1 MAATGKGETSL
12 KPLSGLDALFLHLET
27 PATPMHVGA
36 VHLLQL
42 PKGHGGDF
50 VDDVKRHVAR
60 RLSLSPV
67 FTRKLAEM
75 PLNFANP
82 VWVRADE
89 VDLDRHIH
97 RVRLPRPGTQRQ
109 LEAAVAR
116 LHAKCMPRDRPLW
129 AFHIIEGLQSGDL
142 ALYTKVHHATLDGAA
157 GVAFAQ
163 ALLDFTARPR
173 KVDPAPRRAGEH
185 PSLADLVGTAVRT
198 TGVQGI
204 KVIRQIPQLASA
216 LARLVKGGGAG
227 FGRNLAFGPRTTFN
241 GQIEAARSFATASLP
256 LDRVKL
262 VAAAHGATI
271 NEVVLTVIGGAL
283 RDYLDAHGGVPVKSL
298 IAAVPVSLREA
309 GNTEATT
316 LATMTLASL
325 ATDVADPAARL
336 VEVRAASAAA
346 KAVMKQLRGVVP
358 TDFPSLGLPW
368 LLSAA
373 AGVYGRLGVANRIP
387 PIANLVV
394 SNVPGPPMPFYLAGA
409 RLKTYWPVSIVEHG
423 LGLNITLQSYAGSL
437 DFGLIAARS
446 GLPDLHRVARGLL
459 DAFAELE
466 ATRRPASEGP
476 APA

>member
-1 MAATGKGETSL
+1 M
-12 KPLSGLDALFLHLET
+12 
-27 PATPMHVGA
+27 
-36 VHLLQL
+36 
-42 PKGHGGDF
+42 
-50 VDDVKRHVAR
+50 KRHVAR
-60 RLSLSPV
+60 RLPLSPV
-67 FTRKLAEM
+67 FTRQLAEM

-82 VWVRADE
+82 VWVRADK

-97 RVRLPRPGTQRQ
+97 RIRLPRPGTQRQ

-116 LHAKCMPRDRPLW
+116 MHAKCMPRDRPLW
-129 AFHIIEGLQSGDL
+129 AFHIFEGLQSGDL

-163 ALLDFTARPR
+163 ALLDFTPKPR
-173 KVDPAPRRAGEH
+173 KVARAPARSGEH

-198 TGVQGI
+198 TGVQGV
-204 KVIRQIPQLASA
+204 KVIKQLPQLATA

-227 FGRNLAFGPRTTFN
+227 FGRNLAFGPRTGFN
-241 GQIEAARSFATASLP
+241 GQIDAPRSFATASLP
-256 LDRVKL
+256 LDRVKQ

-283 RDYLDAHGGVPVKSL
+283 RGYLDAHGGVPRKSL

-325 ATDVADPAARL
+325 ATDIEDPAARL

-346 KAVMKQLRGVVP
+346 KAVMKQLRGAVP

-373 AGVYGRLGVANRIP
+373 AGALRPTRRRQPHPADREPRGLQRARAADAVLPGRRAPEDL
-387 PIANLVV
+387 
-394 SNVPGPPMPFYLAGA
+394 LAGVDRRA
-409 RLKTYWPVSIVEHG
+409 RARTQHHPAELRRVAG
-423 LGLNITLQSYAGSL
+423 LRAHRGPLR
-437 DFGLIAARS
+437 AARPAP
-446 GLPDLHRVARGLL
+446 GGAGPARGL
-459 DAFAELE
+459 
-466 ATRRPASEGP
+466 RRAGSGAHRRCRDPKRSGRLRA
-476 APA
+476 

>member
-1 MAATGKGETSL
+1 M

-42 PKGHGGDF
+42 PKGYRGDF
-50 VDDVKRHVAR
+50 VAAVKRHVAR
-60 RLSLSPV
+60 RMPLSPV
-67 FTRKLAEM
+67 FTRQLASM

-82 VWVRADE
+82 VWVRADD
-89 VDLDRHIH
+89 VDLDRHVVRI
-97 RVRLPRPGTQRQ
+97 RLPRPGTQRQ
-109 LEAAVAR
+109 LEATVAR

-129 AFHIIEGLQSGDL
+129 AFHVIEGLQSGDL
-142 ALYTKVHHATLDGAA
+142 AFYTKIHHATLDGAA
-157 GVAFAQ
+157 GIALAQ
-163 ALLDFTARPR
+163 ALLDVSPKPR
-173 KVDPAPRRAGEH
+173 KVELTPKRAGEH
-185 PSLADLVGTAVRT
+185 PSLGDLVGTAVRAT
-198 TGVQGI
+198 GKQGVQ
-204 KVIRQIPQLASA
+204 VARQLPQLARA
-216 LARLVKGGGAG
+216 LAKLLTGGGAG
-227 FGRNLAFGPRTTFN
+227 FGRNLAFGPRTRFN
-241 GQIEAARSFATASLP
+241 GQIDAPRSFATASLP
-256 LDRVKL
+256 LDRVKA
-262 VAAAHGATI
+262 VATAHGATI

-283 RDYLDAHGGVPVKSL
+283 RHYLKTHGGVPRKSL

-346 KAVMKQLRGVVP
+346 KAVMQQLRGAVP

-373 AGVYGRLGVANRIP
+373 AAVYGRFGVANRLP

-423 LGLNITLQSYAGSL
+423 VGLNITLQSYAGSL
-437 DFGLIAARS
+437 DFGLLAARA
-446 GLPDLHRVARGLL
+446 GVPDLHRLARGLL

-466 ATRRPASEGP
+466 AAHPPA
-476 APA
+476 A

>member
-1 MAATGKGETSL
+1 
-12 KPLSGLDALFLHLET
+12 
-27 PATPMHVGA
+27 
-36 VHLLQL
+36 
-42 PKGHGGDF
+42 
-50 VDDVKRHVAR
+50 
-60 RLSLSPV
+60 
-67 FTRKLAEM
+67 
-75 PLNFANP
+75 
-82 VWVRADE
+82 
-89 VDLDRHIH
+89 
-97 RVRLPRPGTQRQ
+97 
-109 LEAAVAR
+109 
-116 LHAKCMPRDRPLW
+116 MPRDRPLW

-163 ALLDFTARPR
+163 ALLDLTPKPR
-173 KVDPAPRRAGEH
+173 KVASAPRRSGEH
-185 PSLADLVGTAVRT
+185 PSLADLVGAAVRT
-198 TGVQGI
+198 TGVQGV
-204 KVIRQIPQLASA
+204 KVIRQLPQLAAA
-216 LARLVKGGGAG
+216 LASLVKGGGAG
-227 FGRNLAFGPRTTFN
+227 FGRNLAFGPRTAFN
-241 GQIEAARSFATASLP
+241 GQIDAARSFATASLP
-256 LDRVKL
+256 LDRVKR

-283 RDYLDAHGGVPVKSL
+283 RRYLAVHGGVPRKSL

-325 ATDVADPAARL
+325 ATDVGDPVARL

-346 KAVMKQLRGVVP
+346 KAVMKQLRGAMP

-373 AGVYGRLGVANRIP
+373 AGLYGRLGVANRIP

-446 GLPDLHRVARGLL
+446 VLPDLHRVARGLL
-459 DAFAELE
+459 EAFAELE
-466 ATRRPASEGP
+466 AAPPPVSQPESKGP

>member
-1 MAATGKGETSL
+1 M

-36 VHLLQL
+36 VHLLEL
-42 PKGHGGDF
+42 PERYRGDF
-50 VDDVKRHVAR
+50 VVDVKRHVAK
-60 RLSLSPV
+60 RLPLSPV
-67 FTRKLAEM
+67 FTRQLATM

-82 VWVRADE
+82 VWVRADK
-89 VDLDRHIH
+89 VDLDKHIH
-97 RVRLPRPGTQRQ
+97 RIQLPKPGTQRQ
-109 LEAAVAR
+109 LEATVAR

-129 AFHIIEGLQSGDL
+129 AFHVIEGLQSGGL
-142 ALYTKVHHATLDGAA
+142 ALYTKVHHATLDGAS

-163 ALLDFTARPR
+163 ALLDITPKPR
-173 KVDPAPRRAGEH
+173 KVERMPKREGEH
-185 PSLADLVGTAVRT
+185 PSLGDLVGTAVRVT
-198 TGVQGI
+198 GSRGVQLV
-204 KVIRQIPQLASA
+204 KQLPQLASA
-216 LARLVKGGGAG
+216 LAKLATGAG
-227 FGRNLAFGPRTTFN
+227 TGFSRNLAFGPRTAFN
-241 GQIEAARSFATASLP
+241 GQIDAGRSFATASLP
-256 LDRVKL
+256 LDRVKQ
-262 VAAAHGATI
+262 VASAHGATI

-283 RDYLDAHGGVPVKSL
+283 RDYLEAHGGVPKKSL

-346 KAVMKQLRGVVP
+346 KAVMKQLRGAVS

-368 LLSAA
+368 LLSAGA
-373 AGVYGRLGVANRIP
+373 AVYGRLGIANRIP
-387 PIANLVV
+387 PLANLVV

-409 RLKTYWPVSIVEHG
+409 RLKSYWPVSIVEHG

-437 DFGLIAARS
+437 DFGLLAARC
-446 GLPDLHRVARGLL
+446 GLPDVHRLARGLL

-466 ATRRPASEGP
+466 AARPP
-476 APA
+476 P

>member
-1 MAATGKGETSL
+1 M

-42 PKGHGGDF
+42 PKGYRGDF
-50 VDDVKRHVAR
+50 VAKVKRHVAS
-60 RLSLSPV
+60 RLALSPV
-67 FTRKLAEM
+67 FTRQLAAM

-82 VWVRADE
+82 VWVRADK
-89 VDLDRHIH
+89 VDLDRHIV

-129 AFHIIEGLQSGDL
+129 AFHVIEGLQSGDL
-142 ALYTKVHHATLDGAA
+142 AFYTKIHHATLDGAS
-157 GVAFAQ
+157 GVALAQ
-163 ALLDFTARPR
+163 ALLDVTPTPR
-173 KVDPAPRRAGEH
+173 KVERAPGRAGEH
-185 PSLADLVGTAVRT
+185 PSLADLVGTAVRVT
-198 TGVQGI
+198 GRQGVQI
-204 KVIRQIPQLASA
+204 VRQLPQLARA
-216 LARLVKGGGAG
+216 LAKLVAGGGAG
-227 FGRNLAFGPRTTFN
+227 FGRNLAFGPRTSFN
-241 GQIEAARSFATASLP
+241 GQIDAARSFATASLP
-256 LDRVKL
+256 LERVKE
-262 VAAAHGATI
+262 VAAAHGATV

-283 RDYLDAHGGVPVKSL
+283 RSYFAAHGGVPPKSL
-298 IAAVPVSLREA
+298 IAAIPVSLREA
-309 GNTEATT
+309 GNDEATT

-336 VEVRAASAAA
+336 VEVRAASGAA
-346 KAVMKQLRGVVP
+346 KAVMKQLRGAVP

-373 AGVYGRLGVANRIP
+373 AALYGRLGVASRLP

-423 LGLNITLQSYAGSL
+423 VGLNITLQSYAGSL
-437 DFGLIAARS
+437 DFGLLAARS
-446 GLPDLHRVARGLL
+446 GLPDLHRLARGLL

-466 ATRRPASEGP
+466 AAQPPA
-476 APA
+476 A

>member
-1 MAATGKGETSL
+1 M

-42 PKGHGGDF
+42 PKGHRGDF

-60 RLSLSPV
+60 RLPLSPV
-67 FTRKLAEM
+67 FTRQLAEM

-97 RVRLPRPGTQRQ
+97 RIRLPRPGTQRQ

-163 ALLDFTARPR
+163 ALLDFTPKPR
-173 KVDPAPRRAGEH
+173 KVAPAPRRGGEH

-198 TGVQGI
+198 TGVQGV
-204 KVIRQIPQLASA
+204 KVIKQLPQLATA

-227 FGRNLAFGPRTTFN
+227 FGRNLAFGPRTGFN
-241 GQIEAARSFATASLP
+241 GQIDAPRSFATASLP
-256 LDRVKL
+256 LDRVKQ

-283 RDYLDAHGGVPVKSL
+283 RRYLDAHGGVPRKSL

-325 ATDVADPAARL
+325 ATDIEDPAARL

-346 KAVMKQLRGVVP
+346 KAVMKQLRGAVP

-373 AGVYGRLGVANRIP
+373 AGLYGRLGVANRIP

-459 DAFAELE
+459 EAFAELE
-466 ATRRPASEGP
+466 AAPPPVSRPEANGP
-476 APA
+476 APT

>member
-1 MAATGKGETSL
+1 M

-42 PKGHGGDF
+42 PAGYRGDF
-50 VDDVKRHVAR
+50 LADVRRHVAR
-60 RLSLSPV
+60 RMPLSPV
-67 FTRKLAEM
+67 FTRQLAPM

-82 VWVRADE
+82 VWVRADR
-89 VDLDRHIH
+89 VDLDRHIV
-97 RVRLPRPGTQRQ
+97 RIRLPRPGTQRQ

-129 AFHIIEGLQSGDL
+129 AFHVIEGLQSGDL
-142 ALYTKVHHATLDGAA
+142 AFYTKIHHATLDGAS
-157 GVAFAQ
+157 GVALAQ
-163 ALLDFTARPR
+163 ALLDITPKPR
-173 KVDPAPRRAGEH
+173 KVERMPKRAGEH
-185 PSLADLVGTAVRT
+185 PSLGDLVGTAVRAT
-198 TGVQGI
+198 GKQGVQI
-204 KVIRQIPQLASA
+204 ARQLPQLAKA
-216 LARLVKGGGAG
+216 VVKLVAGGGAG
-227 FGRNLAFGPRTTFN
+227 FGRNLTFGPRTSFN
-241 GQIEAARSFATASLP
+241 SQIDAPRSFATASLP
-256 LDRVKL
+256 LDRVKA
-262 VAAAHGATI
+262 VATAHGATI

-283 RDYLDAHGGVPVKSL
+283 RRYLGAHGGVPRKSL
-298 IAAVPVSLREA
+298 IAAIPVSLREA

-336 VEVRAASAAA
+336 IEVRAASAAA
-346 KAVMKQLRGVVP
+346 KKVMKHLRGAMP

-373 AGVYGRLGVANRIP
+373 ATAYGRFGIANRLP

-437 DFGLIAARS
+437 DFGLLAARS
-446 GLPDLHRVARGLL
+446 GLPDLHRLARSLL

-466 ATRRPASEGP
+466 AARPQP
-476 APA
+476 A

>member
-1 MAATGKGETSL
+1 M

-42 PKGHGGDF
+42 PKGYRGDF
-50 VDDVKRHVAR
+50 VADVKRHIAR
-60 RLSLSPV
+60 RLSLSSV
-67 FTRKLAEM
+67 FTRQLATM

-82 VWVRADE
+82 VWVRADK
-89 VDLDRHIH
+89 VDLDRHVV

-129 AFHIIEGLQSGDL
+129 AFHVIEGLQSGDL
-142 ALYTKVHHATLDGAA
+142 GFYTKIHHATLDGAS
-157 GVAFAQ
+157 GVALAQ
-163 ALLDFTARPR
+163 ALLDITPKPR
-173 KVDPAPRRAGEH
+173 KVAVAPQRPGEH
-185 PSLADLVGTAVRT
+185 PSLGDLVGAAVRT
-198 TGVQGI
+198 TGKQGVQI
-204 KVIRQIPQLASA
+204 VRQLPRLTRA
-216 LARLVKGGGAG
+216 LAKLVAGGGAG
-227 FGRNLAFGPRTTFN
+227 FGRNLAFGPRTSFN
-241 GQIEAARSFATASLP
+241 GPIDAPRSFATASLP
-256 LDRVKL
+256 LDRVKE

-271 NEVVLTVIGGAL
+271 NEVVLTVVGGAL
-283 RDYLDAHGGVPVKSL
+283 RGYLAAHGGVPRKSL

-309 GNTEATT
+309 GNDEATT

-325 ATDVADPAARL
+325 ATHIAEPTARL

-346 KAVMKQLRGVVP
+346 KAVMKQLKGAMP

-373 AGVYGRLGVANRIP
+373 AGLYGRFRVASRLP

-423 LGLNITLQSYAGSL
+423 VGLNITLQSYAGSL

-446 GLPDLHRVARGLL
+446 GLPDLHRLARGLL

-466 ATRRPASEGP
+466 AARPQTA
-476 APA
+476 

>member
-1 MAATGKGETSL
+1 M

-42 PKGHGGDF
+42 PKGYRGDF
-50 VDDVKRHVAR
+50 VADVKRHVGK
-60 RLSLSPV
+60 RLPLSPV
-67 FTRKLAEM
+67 FTRQLATM

-82 VWVRADE
+82 VWVRADK
-89 VDLDRHIH
+89 VDLDRHVL

-116 LHAKCMPRDRPLW
+116 LHAKCLPRDRPLW
-129 AFHIIEGLQSGDL
+129 AFHVIEGLQSGEL
-142 ALYTKVHHATLDGAA
+142 GFYTKIHHATLDGAA
-157 GVAFAQ
+157 GVALAH
-163 ALLDFTARPR
+163 ALLDITPKAR
-173 KVDPAPRRAGEH
+173 KVKVVPQRPGEH
-185 PSLADLVGTAVRT
+185 PSLGDLIGTAVRT
-198 TGVQGI
+198 TGKQGVQI
-204 KVIRQIPQLASA
+204 VRQLPQLARA
-216 LARLVKGGGAG
+216 LAKLVAGGGAG
-227 FGRNLAFGPRTTFN
+227 FGRNLAFGPRTSFN
-241 GQIEAARSFATASLP
+241 GQIDAGRSFATASLP
-256 LDRVKL
+256 LDRVQKI
-262 VAAAHGATI
+262 AAAHGATI

-283 RDYLDAHGGVPVKSL
+283 RGYLEAHGGVPRKSL

-309 GNTEATT
+309 GNDEATT

-325 ATDVADPAARL
+325 ATDIADPAARL
-336 VEVRAASAAA
+336 VQVRAASAAA
-346 KAVMKQLRGVVP
+346 KAVMKQLKGAVP
-358 TDFPSLGLPW
+358 TDVPSLGLPW

-373 AGVYGRLGVANRIP
+373 AGLYGRFGVASRLP

-423 LGLNITLQSYAGSL
+423 VGLNITLQSYAGSL

-446 GLPDLHRVARGLL
+446 GLPNLHRLAGGLL

-466 ATRRPASEGP
+466 AASP
-476 APA
+476 RTD